1 MKVEVRIPAML
12 RRLTGDA
19 RVVTVPGATVG
30 EVIEN
35 LEQEYGG
42 IRAELIT
49 DDGSIHRY
57 VNIYLNDEDIRFLK
71 QLDTPIS
78 AGDTIS
84 ILPAVAGGRP

>member
-1 MKVEVRIPAML
+1 ML
-12 RRLTGDA
+12 RRLTDGA
-19 RVVTVPGATVG
+19 QVVTVPGATVG

-57 VNIYLNDEDIRFLK
+57 VNIYLNDEDIRFLEK
-71 QLDTPIS
+71 LDTPIS
-78 AGDTIS
+78 VGDTIS